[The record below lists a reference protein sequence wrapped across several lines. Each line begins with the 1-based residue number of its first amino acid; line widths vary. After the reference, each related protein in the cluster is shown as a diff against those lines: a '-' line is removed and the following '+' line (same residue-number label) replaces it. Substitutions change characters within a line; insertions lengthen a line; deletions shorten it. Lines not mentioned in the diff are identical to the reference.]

1 MPGFNGTGPI
11 GQGPLTGGGRGFCVA
26 PVGYVSDR
34 SIGYAGVQGY
44 PVNYRYP
51 SGANYGRNYIPSYN
65 YPYYPTRGVPVTG
78 AAAGFGYFGRGRRSP
93 VGIGR
98 GRSSR
103 GMGRRF

>member
-1 MPGFNGTGPI
+1 MPGFNGTGPM

-26 PVGYVSDR
+26 TGGQRSDR
-34 SIGYAGVQGY
+34 SNGNAGLQGY
-44 PVNYRYP
+44 PENYRYP

-65 YPYYPTRGVPVTG
+65 YPYYPMRGAPVAG
-78 AAAGFGYFGRGRRSP
+78 IAAGFGYFGRGRRSP

-98 GRSSR
+98 GRGSR